1 MRLRSQWIAPATAGP
16 SAVPAV
22 RHLIGVQAQ
31 IPSAAALAVRARTTA
46 VRAADV
52 QRDLLPGRLLVRTWL
67 MRGTLHLA
75 AAEDVDWLL
84 TALAPPVLRASHRR
98 HAELGLDAVTLTRS
112 ADVLVRLLEDGPA
125 TRKALFAGLAE
136 RGIDPAGQRGI
147 HMIRH
152 AALRGLLCCGPDHG
166 REQTW
171 VRGGAATSA
180 NLSRDEAL
188 AALASRYRVAY
199 GPADARDLAAWSGLP
214 ASDAQQAWHLA
225 GDVSDELSRLG
236 GRRSTVRLLPH
247 FDPYLLGYADRGHA
261 VGAEHRRTVWTG
273 GGYVL
278 PTVMVDGWAV
288 GTWHSKTTERRVAL
302 TVTPFEPGKL
312 GARISAGIAAEVEDI
327 ARFFSRDASWSVDPG
342 T

>member
-1 MRLRSQWIAPATAGP
+1 MRLRSQWIAPATTGR
-16 SAVPAV
+16 SAVQVV

-52 QRDLLPGRLLVRTWL
+52 QRDSLPGGLLVRTWL

-84 TALAPPVLRASHRR
+84 AALAPPVLRASHRR
-98 HAELGLDAVTLTRS
+98 HAELGLDAATLSRS
-112 ADVLVRLLEDGPA
+112 ADVLVRRLEDGPA
-125 TRKALFAGLAE
+125 TRRALFARLAE
-136 RGIDPAGQRGI
+136 HGIDPAGQRGI
-147 HMIRH
+147 HVIRH

-171 VRGGAATSA
+171 VRRAGTSA
-180 NLSRDEAL
+180 DVSRDAAL
-188 AALASRYRVAY
+188 AELASRYRVAY
-199 GPADARDLAAWSGLP
+199 GPAGAGDLAAWSGLP
-214 ASDAQQAWHLA
+214 ASDAQHAWHLA
-225 GDVSDELSRLG
+225 GDAGDERSRLEG
-236 GRRSTVRLLPH
+236 GRSTVRLLPH

-278 PTVMVDGWAV
+278 PTVMVNGWAV
-288 GTWHSKTTERRVAL
+288 GTWHSKTTERRIAL
-302 TVTPFEPGKL
+302 TVSPFEAGKL
-312 GARISAGIAAEVEDI
+312 GARVTAGIDAQVVDIGRFVDREV
-327 ARFFSRDASWSVDPG
+327 SWSNVQK
-342 T
+342 